1 MAHMIEARKK
11 LAESISLVL
20 IEKCSSVVA
29 FVAAALAL
37 ELELSM
43 DMDIHMDLDA
53 ELNLEL
59 VQTLSKTC
67 EVVSADGSTPY
78 TRLGGQQTSQLQVS
92 SNDSFASQLK
102 ICSMT
107 VRPYNCDRDSNMG

>member
-1 MAHMIEARKK
+1 M
-11 LAESISLVL
+11 
-20 IEKCSSVVA
+20 A